1 MGNPINVVKPTDL
14 NLSPSVV
21 IDQMVELLGTVP
33 NLHNIKAS
41 NVFNNNWRVDV
52 WCDQQKDEQLSLT
65 ANTLIEYSYFV
76 TTDDKGKI
84 LKSTPEIVPIS

>member
-33 NLHNIKAS
+33 NLHIIKAS

-84 LKSTPEIVPIS
+84 LKSKPEIVPIS

>member
-14 NLSPSVV
+14 NLPPSVV
-21 IDQMVELLGTVP
+21 IAQIVELLGTVP
-33 NLHNIKAS
+33 NLHNIKAA

-52 WCDQQKDEQLSLT
+52 WCKQQNDERLSLT
-65 ANTLIEYSYFV
+65 SNALIEYSYFV

-84 LKSTPEIVPIS
+84 LKSDPEIVAVS

>member
-14 NLSPSVV
+14 NLPPSVV

-33 NLHNIKAS
+33 NLHNIKAV

-52 WCDQQKDEQLSLT
+52 WCNQQNDERLSLT
-65 ANTLIEYSYFV
+65 SNALIEYSYFV

-84 LKSTPEIVPIS
+84 LKSKPEIVPIS

>member
-14 NLSPSVV
+14 NLPPSVV
-21 IDQMVELLGTVP
+21 IDQMAELLGTVP

-52 WCDQQKDEQLSLT
+52 WCNQQNDERLSLT

-84 LKSTPEIVPIS
+84 LKSKPEIVPIS